1 MPSIGYKER
10 DKMTPRE
17 QIIQA
22 SIEFS
27 RNSKARR
34 LRCRNF
40 EKGAEYGYNLALEKI
55 YGILDE
61 IDFEQSYLDSENLFD
76 KEKFIDNLKKAM
88 IL

>member
-1 MPSIGYKER
+1 
-10 DKMTPRE
+10 MTPRE
-17 QIIQA
+17 QIIKA

-27 RNSKARR
+27 KGVRSRI
-34 LRCRNF
+34 RCRNF

-76 KEKFIDNLKKAM
+76 KEKFIDDLKQAM
-88 IL
+88 KL

>member
-1 MPSIGYKER
+1 
-10 DKMTPRE
+10 MTPRE
-17 QIIQA
+17 QIIEA
-22 SIEFS
+22 SIDFS
-27 RNSKARR
+27 RSSKAHR

-61 IDFEQSYLDSENLFD
+61 IDFEQCYLDSESLFN
-76 KEKFIDNLKKAM
+76 KEKFIDDLKKAM

>member
-10 DKMTPRE
+10 NKMTPIE
-17 QIIQA
+17 HIIEA

-55 YGILDE
+55 YGILEE

-76 KEKFIDNLKKAM
+76 KETFINDLKQAM
-88 IL
+88 KL